1 MVPELLSLLIDDS
14 TARLL
19 ALTSACFRQ
28 DFKAVRAQAHSLQ
41 RAAPSRWALPN
52 SLPFVPHL
60 NQPIGLSQIG
70 VDR

>member
-28 DFKAVRAQAHSLQ
+28 DFKARAQAHSLKGQ
-41 RAAPSRWALPN
+41 RLQRWALPN

-60 NQPIGLSQIG
+60 NQPIGPSQIG